1 MESLKYVRIFL
12 RSHNEQKIYKREGYD
27 ILTYLADLGGITDLL
42 HTVFGRMSGF
52 FAGKLLTAALISA
65 AYRV

>member
-1 MESLKYVRIFL
+1 MRIYL

-42 HTVFGRMSGF
+42 HMVFGRLSGLF
-52 FAGKLLTAALISA
+52 TGKLLTAALISA